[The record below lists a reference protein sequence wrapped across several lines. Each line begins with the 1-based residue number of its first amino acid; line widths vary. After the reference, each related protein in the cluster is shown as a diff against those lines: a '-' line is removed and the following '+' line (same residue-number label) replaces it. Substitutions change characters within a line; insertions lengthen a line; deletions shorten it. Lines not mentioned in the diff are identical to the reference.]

1 MSIYRVG
8 FIVMLTL
15 VTIAFFAVV
24 TPFYSAVLWAVVFA
38 IIFFPIHARIA
49 RRLDGHS
56 NIAAAISVLTCL
68 CLVIAPGLVVLTSL
82 VNQASQLYQ
91 RIQSGEIDL
100 PGLLEKLEN
109 ALPHFVRNYIETM
122 DAEGLGQ
129 MWESVSSAV
138 LGGGSFFA
146 GRALSIGQST
156 LGFFLSFGIML
167 YLLFFLFRDG
177 RQLAQT
183 IGRAI
188 PLSDNHTRQ
197 FAGKFTSVVRAT
209 VRGNLIIAIIQ
220 GAIGGITFWALDLKP
235 ALLWGVAMS
244 ILSLLPAVGAAL
256 IWIPAAAYLALLDLW
271 WQAVVLTLVG
281 VFVIGLVDNLLRPP
295 LVGQETKLP
304 DYVVLISTLGGIA
317 LIGINGFI
325 VGPMVAALFI
335 AAWSIFVA
343 ERQFPGQEAV
353 SGDHAPALDRR
364 EGPPPAGV
372 ETVSREPGRR
382 P

>member
-38 IIFFPIHARIA
+38 IIFFPLHIRIA
-49 RRLDGHS
+49 RGLNGHK
-56 NIAAAISVLTCL
+56 NIAAGISVLSCL
-68 CLVIAPGLVVLTSL
+68 CLVIVPGLVVLTSL
-82 VNQASQLYQ
+82 INQASQIYQ
-91 RIQSGEIDL
+91 RVQSGDIDL
-100 PGLLEKLEN
+100 PGLLQKLEN
-109 ALPHFVRNYIETM
+109 AMPLFIREYVESV

-129 MWESVSSAV
+129 MRESVSSAV

-146 GRALSIGQST
+146 GRALSLGQST
-156 LGFFLSFGIML
+156 LEFFLSFGIML

-177 RQLAQT
+177 RELAQT
-183 IGRAI
+183 IRRAI
-188 PLSDNHTRQ
+188 PLNDNHTRQ

-209 VRGNLIIAIIQ
+209 VRGNVIIAVVQ
-220 GAIGGITFWALDLKP
+220 GFIGGMTFWALDLKP

-244 ILSLLPAVGAAL
+244 LFSLLPAVGAAL
-256 IWIPAAAYLALLDLW
+256 IWIPAAAYLALLELW
-271 WQAVVLTLVG
+271 WQAIVLTLVG
-281 VFVIGLVDNLLRPP
+281 IFIIGLVDNLLRPP

-304 DYVVLISTLGGIA
+304 DYIVLISTLGGIS
-317 LIGINGFI
+317 LIGINGFV

-343 ERQFPGQEAV
+343 ERQFPEEKDRDEA
-353 SGDHAPALDRR
+353 A
-364 EGPPPAGV
+364 
-372 ETVSREPGRR
+372 R
-382 P
+382 PSC